1 MPIRSLV
8 RRRFQVL
15 IAGLALALLAVSHAA
30 ADHVEP
36 VASDGPYVDA
46 GCAHSCTIL
55 DTGDLK
61 CWGRG
66 GHGEAGRGSFST
78 VGDQPEGMGNGLRL
92 VP

>member
-1 MPIRSLV
+1 
-8 RRRFQVL
+8 
-15 IAGLALALLAVSHAA
+15 
-30 ADHVEP
+30 
-36 VASDGPYVDA
+36 VDA